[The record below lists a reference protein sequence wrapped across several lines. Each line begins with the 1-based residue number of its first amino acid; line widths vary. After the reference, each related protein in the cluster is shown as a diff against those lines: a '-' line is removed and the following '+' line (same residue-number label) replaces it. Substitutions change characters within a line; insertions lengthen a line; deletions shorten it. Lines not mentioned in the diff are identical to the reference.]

1 MVFWDLGGF
10 GWMITLMNDG
20 WRLDPKDLYTNLKVL
35 VLRPLCTFGH
45 LTKTFST
52 IGRKVFLPKHGP
64 GMCRSPAEVADRL
77 GYLIPGATADTWL
90 ARAYDNGSLRL
101 WLQAPNDCQVS
112 RDLNPIFP

>member
-64 GMCRSPAEVADRL
+64 GIAAQRRSQIVWDILSLEQQPTL
-77 GYLIPGATADTWL
+77 GWPGHMTMD
-90 ARAYDNGSLRL
+90 
-101 WLQAPNDCQVS
+101 PFVS
-112 RDLNPIFP
+112 GYRRQMIAK